1 MHSSVFFWPSLYF
14 LTLCIVLCIAQKY
27 TLYIVSEAPSLD
39 QLLISNL
46 LDLDTSIIRIFFWP
60 SLYFLTSYQVLI
72 QCINCACIAQKCVL
86 YTSEVPLTSYSLV
99 TSSLPPPSSLSSSS
113 VCSILRVIW
122 RKYIVYFQALDIS
135 ISIKPK
141 KRNLAMLLATFTLVT
156 FTFQTLLDF
165 PS

>member
-1 MHSSVFFWPSLYF
+1 MHSSV
-14 LTLCIVLCIAQKY
+14 
-27 TLYIVSEAPSLD
+27 
-39 QLLISNL
+39 
-46 LDLDTSIIRIFFWP
+46 FFWP

-86 YTSEVPLTSYSLV
+86 YTSEVPLTSCSLV

-135 ISIKPK
+135 MSIKPK
-141 KRNLAMLLATFTLVT
+141 KRNLAMLLVICNALEGHNFHFSGSFGLSLLAAKCQPTLPRCLAT
-156 FTFQTLLDF
+156 
-165 PS
+165 PG